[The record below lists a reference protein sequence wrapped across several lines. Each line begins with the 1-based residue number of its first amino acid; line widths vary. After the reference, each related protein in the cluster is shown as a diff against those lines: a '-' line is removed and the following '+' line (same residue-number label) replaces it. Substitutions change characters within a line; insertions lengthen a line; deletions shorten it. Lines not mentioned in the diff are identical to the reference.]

1 MTFENPGHILKL
13 MKTDKKLLELHFL
26 GEMLSREQ
34 VQEYLKISRGTL
46 LRLMNATEN
55 PIPYFKLKRHVLFKK
70 ADVEAWLESK
80 RVK

>member
-1 MTFENPGHILKL
+1 MSE
-13 MKTDKKLLELHFL
+13 KTSFSDETLT
-26 GEMLSREQ
+26 REQ
-34 VQEYLKISRGTL
+34 VQEYLKISRGSL
-46 LRLMNATEN
+46 LRRMNDPDS